1 MGQIGHLPQ
10 NRDEP
15 YDQYLVETNHLD
27 FINLEIMHHLGVDG
41 GPFFDVFNL
50 NVTSKNPLFM
60 PP

>member
-27 FINLEIMHHLGVDG
+27 FINLEIMLAI
-41 GPFFDVFNL
+41 
-50 NVTSKNPLFM
+50 TSGWMADLFLTFLTST
-60 PP
+60 